1 MSVELFDRQGNSEIV
16 ENRKVQQYLKDGWT
30 FSKPAKAEKPKP
42 TKVKKVQTTT
52 NEEPAKATILEA
64 EATAEVIKPTNKE
77 K

>member
-1 MSVELFDRQGNSEIV
+1 MSVELFDKQGNSEIV

-30 FSKPAKAEKPKP
+30 FSRPDKVEKPKP
-42 TKVKKVQTTT
+42 TKAKKVPTT